1 MVVRSSLV
9 RSHAP
14 GSDGAGWTVFTDLED
29 DEARLSSV
37 KTHVARTAPLRRW
50 WARSMVEHEAR
61 ASAGSLGD
69 AARRRR
75 RRRAAVGEVARHEA
89 TRRELPPRAARN
101 GVAMIEGAFAA
112 ALDSLP
118 SLSPPPNRTSTTR
131 SRSTSAAT
139 SIYRATRQRVGVL
152 EGDFAEG
159 IAVRADA
166 LQAALGLPLRVRS
179 GFAARIR
186 VRVPWHA
193 LRTEPVQI
201 LVEGLVL
208 NVLAEPHDPSAAA
221 DPVLPSTAPAAA
233 AATGAAASTP
243 KSTVDAYV
251 ERFAALLMQNVAVT
265 LERVY
270 VLYQDERLSRHR
282 FALSLSLDE
291 LSLRAADANWR
302 PAFVDANTWRRRAE
316 LRGLSVGFRRLPN
329 AADARPDGRA
339 AAATPRPSSRAAP
352 EPEPEPAPEP
362 PADEAAAS
370 EPASPSQSRRRRC
383 RRRRRRRS
391 PRSPPGPAA
400 ARASGARPRP
410 APPRRGP
417 RAARRPWLRPP
428 RRPRRSRRARATI
441 RGTRSCCGAATRRCW
456 CRRAAAARGSSGAGC
471 RCWRCG

>member
-1 MVVRSSLV
+1 M
-9 RSHAP
+9 
-14 GSDGAGWTVFTDLED
+14 
-29 DEARLSSV
+29 
-37 KTHVARTAPLRRW
+37 
-50 WARSMVEHEAR
+50 
-61 ASAGSLGD
+61 
-69 AARRRR
+69 
-75 RRRAAVGEVARHEA
+75 
-89 TRRELPPRAARN
+89 
-101 GVAMIEGAFAA
+101 
-112 ALDSLP
+112 
-118 SLSPPPNRTSTTR
+118 
-131 SRSTSAAT
+131 
-139 SIYRATRQRVGVL
+139 
-152 EGDFAEG
+152 
-159 IAVRADA
+159 
-166 LQAALGLPLRVRS
+166 
-179 GFAARIR
+179 
-186 VRVPWHA
+186 RVPWHA

-233 AATGAAASTP
+233 VSTGATAATP

-370 EPASPSQSRRRRC
+370 EPNEPVAKSPSPVPPSPATPVAAEPAWARGGKGQWGPSPAGASASWARAAPRPWRRR
-383 RRRRRRRS
+383 
-391 PRSPPGPAA
+391 
-400 ARASGARPRP
+400 
-410 APPRRGP
+410 
-417 RAARRPWLRPP
+417 P

-441 RGTRSCCGAATRRCW
+441 RGTRSCRGGATRRCW
-456 CRRAAAARGSSGAGC
+456 CRRAAAARGSCGAGC

>member
-1 MVVRSSLV
+1 
-9 RSHAP
+9 
-14 GSDGAGWTVFTDLED
+14 
-29 DEARLSSV
+29 
-37 KTHVARTAPLRRW
+37 
-50 WARSMVEHEAR
+50 
-61 ASAGSLGD
+61 
-69 AARRRR
+69 
-75 RRRAAVGEVARHEA
+75 
-89 TRRELPPRAARN
+89 
-101 GVAMIEGAFAA
+101 MIEGAFAA

-118 SLSPPPNRTSTTR
+118 SLSAAAESHIYDALTQHLGRYIHL
-131 SRSTSAAT
+131 SRDQLSVSAW
-139 SIYRATRQRVGVL
+139 
-152 EGDFAEG
+152 EGDCVVEG

-233 AATGAAASTP
+233 ASTGAAASAP

-339 AAATPRPSSRAAP
+339 AATPRPSSRAAP
-352 EPEPEPAPEP
+352 EPEPDPAPEP
-362 PADEAAAS
+362 PADEAAAEPS
-370 EPASPSQSRRRRC
+370 EPVAKSPSPVPP
-383 RRRRRRRS
+383 S
-391 PRSPPGPAA
+391 PATPVAAEPAWARGGKGQWGPSPAV
-400 ARASGARPRP
+400 ASATWAEGGAE
-410 APPRRGP
+410 AV
-417 RAARRPWLRPP
+417 
-428 RRPRRSRRARATI
+428 
-441 RGTRSCCGAATRRCW
+441 
-456 CRRAAAARGSSGAGC
+456 AAAASSPSAQPSEPPRKAKLC
-471 RCWRCG
+471 ASHTTWTVLPPSPPSEPRSVRI